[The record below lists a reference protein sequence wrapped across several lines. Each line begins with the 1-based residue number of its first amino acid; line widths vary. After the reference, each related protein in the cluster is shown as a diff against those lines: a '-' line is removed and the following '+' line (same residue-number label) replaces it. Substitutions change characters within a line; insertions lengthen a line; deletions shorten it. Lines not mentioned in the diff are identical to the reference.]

1 MTLLDRANRGV
12 TVTAA
17 GELLYR
23 RGTDLLREAERLRE
37 ELLDHKGQPAGRVV
51 VGITATACSIFAP
64 LVLQRIRADYPRISL
79 NILEGYSKTLGSWIL
94 SGDVDV
100 GLISDLDISHGLR
113 ARKVVEEELLLL
125 TPPGAREAGWISIDE
140 LIATPLIL
148 SDGIHKR
155 VEAVLSLPLT
165 VDMKLTSIELIRD
178 LVHSGVGVSIL
189 PYSAARDKTLAG
201 ALDAFRIGKH
211 GIRRQLAVCT
221 SETRR
226 MSTAARVVVDMLAAI
241 SRELV
246 EAGYFT
252 YRPCGAHCSD
262 HAESA

>member
-1 MTLLDRANRGV
+1 MTTKGNRPV
-12 TVTAA
+12 AW
-17 GELLYR
+17 
-23 RGTDLLREAERLRE
+23 
-37 ELLDHKGQPAGRVV
+37 V

-64 LVLQRIRADYPRISL
+64 LVLQRIRADCGRISL

-113 ARKVVEEELLLL
+113 ALKVVEEELLLL
-125 TPPGAREAGWISIDE
+125 TPSGAREAGWISIDE

-148 SDGIHKR
+148 SDER
-155 VEAVLSLPLT
+155 AEAVLSQPLT

-178 LVHSGVGVSIL
+178 LVQSGVGVSIL

-201 ALDAFRIGKH
+201 ALDAFRIGEH

-252 YRPCGAHCSD
+252 YPPCGAHCSD